1 MPIRLSG
8 MISGMDTNTMVQE
21 LVSSYRIKTQK
32 YEKAKTKVEWK
43 QEAWQDLNTKIY
55 NFYSKTLSQFRLPG
69 TYDKKKTT
77 VSDPSKAT
85 VIASS
90 NAVIGTQSLKV
101 EKLASSGYLTGEK
114 LNATNKITKDSK
126 LSELG
131 ITVNSSITLTKGGES
146 KDIALTADMTVNQLV
161 SKLKETGVNVNFDE
175 GNQRFFISSKQSG
188 SEEDFKLTATG
199 DGLDALDKLGLKNG
213 KKIDGE
219 DAVIELNQAKFT
231 SSTNNFSVNGLN
243 ISVSATTD
251 GTQPLTLTTDTDVDT
266 IYNSIRDCLKEYNSL
281 IKEMDTL
288 YNAAPA
294 KGYEPLTSEE
304 KEAMSDEE
312 VEKWEKKIKDSIL
325 RRDGNL
331 SDVIS
336 GLKTSM
342 QSSVEIDGKKYT
354 LATFGIKTS
363 AYFSSGDN
371 EKGMYHIDN
380 DQDDSVS
387 SQNNDKLKSM
397 IASDPQTVATFFSGL
412 FTNVYDD
419 LHKKMGTTSLSSI
432 FKVYNDKQLQEEKND
447 YDKKIDK
454 WENYVSQQEEY
465 WYSKFTA
472 MEKAL
477 SQLQS
482 STSALSGL
490 LGN

>member
-188 SEEDFKLTATG
+188 SEEDFKLAATG

-231 SSTNNFSVNGLN
+231 SSTNNFSVNGLT

-454 WENYVSQQEEY
+454 WETYVSQQEEY

>member
-231 SSTNNFSVNGLN
+231 SSTNNFSVNGLT

-266 IYNSIRDCLKEYNSL
+266 IYNSIKDCLKEYNSL

-363 AYFSSGDN
+363 AYFASGDN

-454 WENYVSQQEEY
+454 WETYVSQQEEY

>member
-146 KDIALTADMTVNQLV
+146 TDIALTADMTVNQLV

-188 SEEDFKLTATG
+188 SEEDFQLTATG

-266 IYNSIRDCLKEYNSL
+266 IYNSIKDCLKEYNSL

-419 LHKKMGTTSLSSI
+419 LHKKMGTTSLSSV

-454 WENYVSQQEEY
+454 WETYVSQQEEY